1 MFYHVLEGCQSG
13 TLVQCDEL
21 DYRKVHIE
29 QEKDIDYVVLAQ
41 CVAIQII
48 TNSDVVQTTHSRVGS
63 AAHKK
68 RLCESM

>member
-1 MFYHVLEGCQSG
+1 MPIG
-13 TLVQCDEL
+13 TPVESDEL

-29 QEKDIDYVVLAQ
+29 LVKNIDNVVLAK
-41 CVAIQII
+41 CVAIDII
-48 TNSDVVQTTHSRVGS
+48 TNSDVVQTIHSRVGS